1 VTRSGLLRWA
11 IAILILGGIGW
22 QIGHIPAQDWQR
34 LNAPQASPLALATI
48 LGTAAYVWLSV
59 AWARLRGQGE
69 TWIEVGGVWFV
80 SLLARYLPG
89 AIWQG
94 AARVAGG
101 RAVGESA
108 AHTLARFAS
117 EQALGC
123 FSASILAL
131 LLFPARPMLAPIL
144 AAALA
149 AIALGAAIAP
159 YLLRS
164 SRLPP
169 WPSSALGWTIA
180 AHVLAALGFAAFVSS
195 WTPLAPE
202 GIASMARAF
211 LVAGLAG
218 VLAIFVPAGMG
229 VREGVLAWLL
239 APTLGLA
246 PAVAIALAAR
256 VWLLICEFSA
266 FGLWAVIAMRTR
278 GAQR

>member
-1 VTRSGLLRWA
+1 LRWA

-34 LNAPQASPLALATI
+34 LSVPQAAPLALATI
-48 LGTAAYVWLSV
+48 LGTVAYIWLSV

-89 AIWQG
+89 GIWQG

-101 RAVGESA
+101 RAAGEAA
-108 AHTLARFAS
+108 AHLLARFAS

-131 LLFPARPMLAPIL
+131 LLLPARPMLSPIL
-144 AAALA
+144 AVTLVAVALFAAM
-149 AIALGAAIAP
+149 AP

-164 SRLPP
+164 WRLPRWP
-169 WPSSALGWTIA
+169 WPAIGWTIA
-180 AHVLAALGFAAFVSS
+180 AHTLAAIGFAAFVAS
-195 WTPLAPE
+195 WTPSAPE
-202 GIASMARAF
+202 TVASMARAF

-256 VWLLICEFSA
+256 VWLLACEFAA
-266 FGLWAVIAMRTR
+266 FGLWAVITLRMRGT
-278 GAQR
+278 QQ

>member
-1 VTRSGLLRWA
+1 VNGSGLWRWA
-11 IAILILGGIGW
+11 IATLILGGIGW
-22 QIGHIPAQDWQR
+22 QIAHLPMQDWQK
-34 LNAPQASPLALATI
+34 LSAPQAAPLALAAMF
-48 LGTAAYVWLSV
+48 GTAAYVWLSV

-69 TWIEVGGVWFV
+69 TWIEVGGVWFA

-101 RAVGESA
+101 RAAGEPA
-108 AHTLARFAS
+108 ARALARFAS

-131 LLFPARPMLAPIL
+131 LLYLARPMLAPVLAAVLAAVAL
-144 AAALA
+144 AAAA
-149 AIALGAAIAP
+149 VP

-169 WPSSALGWTIA
+169 WPWSAIGWTIA
-180 AHVLAALGFAAFVSS
+180 AHVLMATGFAAFVAS
-195 WTPLAPE
+195 WIPLAPGE
-202 GIASMARAF
+202 IPLMTRAF

-229 VREGVLAWLL
+229 VREGLAWLL
-239 APTLGLA
+239 APTLGMAAAL
-246 PAVAIALAAR
+246 AIALTAR
-256 VWLLICEFSA
+256 VWLLTCEFAA
-266 FGLWAVIAMRTR
+266 FGLWAMIALRVR
-278 GAQR
+278 GTQR